1 VKEVLEPL
9 ARVPGVRFAVM
20 VSADGVPIAV
30 QGSASKQPE
39 DTESTERG
47 GSPEDLNAF
56 AGLAAGWLNEIR
68 RAVDPLTWDPPQRV
82 VLSAQR
88 GTLILLSTR
97 GAILAVV
104 LERGMSAEELRLPME
119 AASAR
124 LLRMLRK
131 SGFAEEPQPKA
142 DRRSPRLGSPPA
154 PSQGPPAPLPA
165 PAADGRERVNN
176 EVPEASRER

>member
-1 VKEVLEPL
+1 MKEVLEPL

-30 QGSASKQPE
+30 QGSRAKQPAE
-39 DTESTERG
+39 ADPLRWG

-68 RAVDPLTWDPPQRV
+68 RSVDPLTWDPPQRV

-104 LERGMSAEELRLPME
+104 LERGMSPEELRLPME

-131 SGFAEEPQPKA
+131 SGFAEQSYPQTG
-142 DRRSPRLGSPPA
+142 RRSPRLGTPPGA
-154 PSQGPPAPLPA
+154 SQGPPAPLPA
-165 PAADGRERVNN
+165 AEHRDRINN